1 MRHRLEGVAVNAN
14 GYVRKVMDGVEVDEL
29 AELIDDGKMNIALSE
44 LDGHWT
50 EVMKLAERY
59 GFISQAYGGV
69 AVITTNGAY
78 LEANGP
84 KELANRLRMNNVE
97 I

>member
-1 MRHRLEGVAVNAN
+1 VRAN
-14 GYVRKVMDGVEVDEL
+14 EYIRKVTGGIEVDEL
-29 AELIDDGKMNIALSE
+29 AELIEDGKMDLRLQE
-44 LDGHWT
+44 LDIHWN

>member
-1 MRHRLEGVAVNAN
+1 MRAN
-14 GYVRKVMDGVEVDEL
+14 EYIRKVTDGIEVDEL
-29 AELIDDGKMNIALSE
+29 AELIEDGRLDLRLHE
-44 LDGHWT
+44 LDSHWT

-69 AVITTNGAY
+69 AVITTNDAY
-78 LEANGP
+78 LDANGP